1 MSRKLSLSTA
11 ALSAAL
17 LALSLLPKPP
27 HATSDKEPKQSY
39 RTTQGQPRISPMDE
53 TVFYPFVGDASILQN
68 RVAAASA
75 PK

>member
-17 LALSLLPKPP
+17 LALPLLAKPP
-27 HATSDKEPKQSY
+27 HATSDKEPKQSLRATQDSP
-39 RTTQGQPRISPMDE
+39 RTSPMDQV
-53 TVFYPFVGDASILQN
+53 VFYPFVGDASHLDS
-68 RVAAASA
+68 RPGPMSA

>member
-17 LALSLLPKPP
+17 LALPLIAKPP
-27 HATSDKEPKQSY
+27 HATSAKEPNQSY
-39 RTTQGQPRISPMDE
+39 RATQDQPRISPMDQV
-53 TVFYPFVGDASILQN
+53 VFYPFVGDASILQN